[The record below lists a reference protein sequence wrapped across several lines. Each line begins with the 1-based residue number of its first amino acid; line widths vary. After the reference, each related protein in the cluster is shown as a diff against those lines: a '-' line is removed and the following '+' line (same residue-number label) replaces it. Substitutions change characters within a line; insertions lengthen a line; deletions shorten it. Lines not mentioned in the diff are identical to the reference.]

1 MKITTFKYFF
11 SDAVK
16 SLKRNV
22 TLTIGSVITISA
34 TFFIVGL
41 FLLYMI
47 LLNKNS
53 ATIFIINK
61 QAVTIFR
68 YVGVAVFLIVPP
80 LSLLL
85 IVNEIKMVVFS
96 RRCEISIMKSVGATD
111 WFIRWP
117 FIIEGLVIGIIGA
130 FVANLALFCAYSL
143 ICTIAKEFL
152 TEISL
157 VQPIFIIKT
166 MILPFVIAGAF
177 IVPIASIIALRKVL
191 NCAVLES

>member
-1 MKITTFKYFF
+1 MKINTFKYFF
-11 SDAVK
+11 PDAIK

-41 FLLYMI
+41 FLLYMM

-53 ATIFIINK
+53 ETIFIINK
-61 QAVTIFR
+61 QAVTVFR
-68 YVGVAVFLIVPP
+68 YVGVAVFFILPP

-96 RRCEISIMKSVGATD
+96 RRCEISIMKSIGVTD

-143 ICTIAKEFL
+143 IFTIAKEFL

-157 VQPIFIIKT
+157 VQPTFIIKT
-166 MILPFVIAGAF
+166 MLLPFVITSAF